1 MFIFAYNLK
10 LNDMLELII
19 GAVLYYLVAQ
29 IDEHRKVL
37 NRVREANKKLFSN
50 DRPKYTNI

>member
-1 MFIFAYNLK
+1 
-10 LNDMLELII
+10 MLELII
-19 GAVLYYLVAQ
+19 GAILYYMVVK

-50 DRPKYTNI
+50 DRPKYENI

>member
-1 MFIFAYNLK
+1 
-10 LNDMLELII
+10 MLELII
-19 GAVLYYLVAQ
+19 GAILYYLVAQ

-50 DRPKYTNI
+50 DRPTYKNI